1 MDYIFSFLQILEAP
15 EQHKNC
21 SMKLKFSIFAL
32 KRHSVSTS
40 TSRVGEDPGNE
51 VFPSYLC
58 SSGISKKGEGTF
70 LHSQLYTTSPESVH
84 IRL

>member
-1 MDYIFSFLQILEAP
+1 MNHIFSFLQILEAP

-21 SMKLKFSIFAL
+21 LMKLKFSIFTL
-32 KRHSVSTS
+32 KSHRQ
-40 TSRVGEDPGNE
+40 VGEDPGNE
-51 VFPSYLC
+51 VVSSSLRL
-58 SSGISKKGEGTF
+58 SGISKKGEGTF